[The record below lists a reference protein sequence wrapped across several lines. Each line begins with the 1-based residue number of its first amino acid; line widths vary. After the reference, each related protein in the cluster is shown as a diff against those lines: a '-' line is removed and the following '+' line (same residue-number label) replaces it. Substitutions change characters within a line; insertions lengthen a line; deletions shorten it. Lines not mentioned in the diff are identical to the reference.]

1 MELFRLASV
10 PFSRFPIFRRSF
22 FMSMTQT
29 LAPHL
34 PYLRRYARALTGSQ
48 QSGDAHVR
56 AALQALLT
64 GDEVLAEGVAP
75 RVGLYR
81 LFHAIWQSGAEHYDE
96 IGDNSGTKSPENRLR
111 ALSASKRAALLLTAV
126 EAFSPEEAAFI
137 IDESPE
143 EVEKA
148 ILDAQKTI
156 DSQLASRVMIIEDE
170 PIIAMDLE
178 NLVVELGHKVVA
190 VASTKDEAVAK
201 AHSERPGLVLADIN
215 LGEGGSGID
224 AVSEILSA
232 FDIPVIFITAYPE
245 KLLTGERP
253 EPTYL
258 IAKPFLP
265 ETVQATVGQALFFHP
280 VAKQAA

>member
-1 MELFRLASV
+1 
-10 PFSRFPIFRRSF
+10 
-22 FMSMTQT
+22 MSMSQT

-48 QSGDAHVR
+48 SSGDAHVR
-56 AALQALLT
+56 AALTALLA
-64 GDEVLAEGVAP
+64 GDQTLLEGVPP

-81 LFHAIWQSGAEHYDE
+81 LFHAIWQSGAEHFDE
-96 IGDNSGTKSPENRLR
+96 TAQTAGGKTPEGRLR
-111 ALSASKRAALLLTAV
+111 SLSASKRAALLLTAV
-126 EAFSPEEAAFI
+126 EAFSLEESAFI
-137 IDESPE
+137 VDETPE
-143 EVEKA
+143 EVERG
-148 ILDAQKTI
+148 ILEAQKTI
-156 DSQLASRVMIIEDE
+156 DSQLASKVLIIEDE
-170 PIIAMDLE
+170 PIIALDLE
-178 NLVVELGHKVVA
+178 NLVTELGHKVVA
-190 VASTKDEAVAK
+190 IAATRAEAVAK

-224 AVSEILSA
+224 AVSDILAA

-280 VAKQAA
+280 VAKEAA

>member
-1 MELFRLASV
+1 
-10 PFSRFPIFRRSF
+10 
-22 FMSMTQT
+22 MSMSQT

-48 QSGDAHVR
+48 RSGDAHVR
-56 AALQALLT
+56 AALTALLA
-64 GDEVLAEGVAP
+64 GDQSLIEGVPP

-81 LFHAIWQSGAEHYDE
+81 LFHAIWESGAEHYDD
-96 IGDNSGTKSPENRLR
+96 GDESDGMGAGKSPETRLR
-111 ALSASKRAALLLTAV
+111 SLSANKRAALLLTAV
-126 EAFSPEEAAFI
+126 EAFSLEEAAFI
-137 IDESPE
+137 LDEDAD
-143 EVEKA
+143 EVEAA
-148 ILDAQKTI
+148 ILGAQKTI
-156 DSQLASRVMIIEDE
+156 DSQLASKVLIIEDE
-170 PIIAMDLE
+170 PIIALDLE
-178 NLVVELGHKVVA
+178 NLVTELGHKVVG
-190 VASTKDEAVAK
+190 VAATKDDAVAK
-201 AHSERPGLVLADIN
+201 ARSERPGLVLADIN

-224 AVSEILSA
+224 AVAEILSS

-280 VAKQAA
+280 VAKEAA